1 MGFSNNL
8 DTELFFLKPYS
19 SSSQD
24 CVKPWCLQEP
34 MLKVRKSCHLVMLAV
49 MLSPATFFFLN
60 AETTNSQNQPWCG
73 YVCVR
78 SGRGLFSCFLKEYS
92 VELLINS
99 SQEVRGMYYSYHSS
113 SYAFACPHNWGRGI
127 SFDADFVLG
136 IAHRVDHRLTPSV
149 LEKWLKEA
157 LRFVL

>member
-1 MGFSNNL
+1 MSARANAKSQKIL
-8 DTELFFLKPYS
+8 SLSDAS
-19 SSSQD
+19 SH
-24 CVKPWCLQEP
+24 VI
-34 MLKVRKSCHLVMLAV
+34 SCN
-49 MLSPATFFFLN
+49 FFFLN
-60 AETTNSQNQPWCG
+60 AEITNSQNLPWCG

-78 SGRGLFSCFLKEYS
+78 SGRGLFSWSLQEYS

-127 SFDADFVLG
+127 SFDAAFVLG

-149 LEKWLKEA
+149 LEK
-157 LRFVL
+157 